1 MKLDSPLKEKYGKDR
16 LSILEAQRAAQ
27 EIAFAPIAFQA
38 SRMMLKLGV
47 FQALKDNPDGLTMEE
62 IAEKT
67 KLSLYA
73 AKVLVEASLSI
84 GTVIVKDDR
93 FFLTKTGWYL
103 LTDKMTR
110 VNMDFVNDVNY
121 LGFFNLEE
129 SLKEG
134 RPAGLKALGD
144 WPTVYEGLKYLG
156 EPAKSSWFAFDH
168 FYSDHSFDEA
178 LKIVF
183 SKPVNRLLD
192 VGGNTGRFSL
202 KCVGFNDKVNITVM
216 DLPGQLDMLR
226 ENIKGKRG
234 AERISTFQRN
244 VLKDDD
250 YPQGYDVVWMSQFLD
265 CFSEDEIFRI
275 VSNAKKS
282 LSKGGRLLIMENLW
296 DKQKYETASYCLTM
310 TSLYFTVIANG
321 NSKMYHSEDLT
332 RILEKAGYR
341 IAALHTDIG
350 GYGHTILECTVE

>member
-1 MKLDSPLKEKYGKDR
+1 MKDLLQKDMKLDSPLKEKYGKDR

-202 KCVGFNDKVNITVM
+202 KCVGFNDKVNVTVM

-234 AERISTFQRN
+234 AERIYTFQRN

-250 YPQGYDVVWMSQFLD
+250 YPEGYDVVWMSQFLD

-275 VSNAKKS
+275 VSNAK
-282 LSKGGRLLIMENLW
+282 
-296 DKQKYETASYCLTM
+296 
-310 TSLYFTVIANG
+310 
-321 NSKMYHSEDLT
+321 
-332 RILEKAGYR
+332 
-341 IAALHTDIG
+341 
-350 GYGHTILECTVE
+350 